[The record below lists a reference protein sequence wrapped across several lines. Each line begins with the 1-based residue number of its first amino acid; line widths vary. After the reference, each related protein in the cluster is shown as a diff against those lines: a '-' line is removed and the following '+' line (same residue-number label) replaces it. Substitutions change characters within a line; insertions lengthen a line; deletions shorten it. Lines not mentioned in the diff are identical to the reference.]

1 MELLALSDTQQ
12 AGLAAELIRLLNQAD
27 EHLERRSKAGTDYD
41 RGLENGKAL
50 AFQAS
55 AMRLG
60 ELVGLVTQGMSE
72 KVDDEVVELRTRATA
87 AAAGR

>member
-12 AGLAAELIRLLNQAD
+12 AGLAAELIRLLDQAD
-27 EHLERRSKAGTDYD
+27 EHLKRRSKAGTDYD

-72 KVDDEVVELRTRATA
+72 KVDQVAELRNRAM
-87 AAAGR
+87 AAAGT